1 LQVYTKG
8 ASLMQPANK
17 SSLTELLTPAFAALS
32 AADATPDTAYFHKF
46 FEVKAQREAAGVRP
60 KSKRRAKKEAEVGP
74 LASDED
80 SLAGSDAE
88 SDEIGENSLQT
99 FEAVA
104 HSWQDPAAL
113 QHTFL

>member
-1 LQVYTKG
+1 
-8 ASLMQPANK
+8 
-17 SSLTELLTPAFAALS
+17 
-32 AADATPDTAYFHKF
+32 
-46 FEVKAQREAAGVRP
+46 VKAQREAAGVRP